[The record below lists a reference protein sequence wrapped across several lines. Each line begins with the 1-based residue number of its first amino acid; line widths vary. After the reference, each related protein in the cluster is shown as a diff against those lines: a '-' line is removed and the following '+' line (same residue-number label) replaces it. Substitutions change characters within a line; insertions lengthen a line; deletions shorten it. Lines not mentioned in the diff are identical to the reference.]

1 MKRTNKYLTAAAAAL
16 TTSLLLAGCT
26 QTSSKDNQPETGS
39 MILSVNPEIRIT
51 YDEHGNV
58 TNLDGMNTDGE
69 SIVTSYQDYVGKDCR
84 TVLDDLIAKIHEAG
98 YFIEDLDGN
107 PRNIILQ
114 FEQGTIMPEQEFQ
127 SRLQQHVETTAGE
140 LTLTSDVIVID
151 DDDYDPQRS
160 ANDTGLISLD
170 KAKQIALAQANVDGG
185 SAVFDDREFDFDHGV
200 AVYELE
206 FYANGVEYE
215 YDIDARTGK
224 VIKAGHRQE
233 GTVQDTDYG
242 AGNDGVTDYHMTD
255 YGPDSD
261 GYTDYGNTDYGPN
274 NDGVTDYNDTDYG
287 PNNDGVTDYSVPA
300 PTPTPAP
307 VQVQPAPAPVAPVQP
322 APVYGGDSGYSD
334 YGNSGYGDSGYD
346 D

>member
-127 SRLQQHVETTAGE
+127 FIHSNTMIEIKFT
-140 LTLTSDVIVID
+140 
-151 DDDYDPQRS
+151 
-160 ANDTGLISLD
+160 
-170 KAKQIALAQANVDGG
+170 
-185 SAVFDDREFDFDHGV
+185 
-200 AVYELE
+200 
-206 FYANGVEYE
+206 
-215 YDIDARTGK
+215 
-224 VIKAGHRQE
+224 VIK
-233 GTVQDTDYG
+233 
-242 AGNDGVTDYHMTD
+242 
-255 YGPDSD
+255 
-261 GYTDYGNTDYGPN
+261 
-274 NDGVTDYNDTDYG
+274 
-287 PNNDGVTDYSVPA
+287 YS
-300 PTPTPAP
+300 TSCINICLCKCNLLCFI
-307 VQVQPAPAPVAPVQP
+307 Q
-322 APVYGGDSGYSD
+322 
-334 YGNSGYGDSGYD
+334 
-346 D
+346 